1 MAAKNARRKKVG
13 ENVTSEKK
21 KVCLLKQI
29 FVVLINNCS
38 QLEDMVKI
46 PEKNQKEIIELEKL
60 IQRHESDKT
69 ELESKLLKATA
80 TLQEK
85 VVEPQG
91 KLVKLEKD
99 LAGLSKTKE
108 EKASAVCG

>member
-1 MAAKNARRKKVG
+1 MAG
-13 ENVTSEKK
+13 
-21 KVCLLKQI
+21 L
-29 FVVLINNCS
+29 
-38 QLEDMVKI
+38 
-46 PEKNQKEIIELEKL
+46 PERNQKDISDLEKL

-85 VVEPQG
+85 VNEPQG
-91 KLVKLEKD
+91 KLVNLEKE

-108 EKASAVCG
+108 EKASAVS